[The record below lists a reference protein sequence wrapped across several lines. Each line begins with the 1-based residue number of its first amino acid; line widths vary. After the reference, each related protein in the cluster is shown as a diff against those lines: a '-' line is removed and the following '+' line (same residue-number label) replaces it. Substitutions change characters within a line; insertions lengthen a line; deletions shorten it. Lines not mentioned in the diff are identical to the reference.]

1 MPIYYKLHHLDNGS
15 IQFGEILPS
24 KSLILDLND
33 NFLID
38 ISNISYID
46 KIIYEGVEIKLN
58 NKQSLYLKEFKIN
71 EIDQLL

>member
-1 MPIYYKLHHLDNGS
+1 MLYLRPFTLPIYYKLHNLDNDT

-24 KSLILDLND
+24 KSLILDSND

-46 KIIYEGVEIKLN
+46 KIIYEGGR
-58 NKQSLYLKEFKIN
+58 
-71 EIDQLL
+71 D